1 MSQLNVFNK
10 DKIFVLNIQKAMP
23 TIVLE
28 LYESLSDGVYSF
40 ITFWIAN
47 VYTAFSSGDVPV
59 CFKEKKSNAKFN
71 GASLQFIPRV
81 LVF

>member
-1 MSQLNVFNK
+1 M
-10 DKIFVLNIQKAMP
+10 LNIQKAMP

-47 VYTAFSSGDVPV
+47 VYTAFSSGDVQV
-59 CFKEKKSNAKFN
+59 CFKEKSQMQNLTEHHFSLYQGYLFFN
-71 GASLQFIPRV
+71 SPPLFSI
-81 LVF
+81 